1 MTIGWRSHGR
11 GFRRAAFGSALL
23 ALGLSTACHHQG
35 PASAVR
41 RASRPAAA
49 GPLST
54 EVVAPGVVEPWG
66 EEVRVAAKEA
76 GWIAEIRVREG
87 QRVEA
92 GDTLARLDDA
102 AQAAGVALAT
112 ADVAELAALLQRA
125 RQGSTAEELAQAR
138 AERDAAAAR
147 AARARADAERFSR
160 LMGEG
165 LVARA
170 EGERAGKD
178 AEAESAGAASLE
190 ARYAAVVRGTRPEDL
205 AAAARRLEA
214 AQARLQAA
222 EAALRRRLVAAP
234 MAGTVLWSRYRV
246 GELYAAGSPALFVL
260 GDVSRLQIRVD
271 VDEID
276 AQRVAVDAPATIR
289 IEGSLEPAQG
299 RVVWLS
305 PKMGRR
311 NLLVETPTARND
323 VRIREVLV
331 ETPAGQR
338 LLPGARVW
346 VRFVT
351 ASAS

>member
-11 GFRRAAFGSALL
+11 GFRRAAFAALM
-23 ALGLSTACHHQG
+23 ALSLSTACHHQG
-35 PASAVR
+35 PASAVP
-41 RASRPAAA
+41 RASRPATAE
-49 GPLST
+49 PLST

-112 ADVAELAALLQRA
+112 ADVAELEALLQRA

-147 AARARADAERFSR
+147 AERARADAERSSR

-170 EGERAGKD
+170 DGERAGKD
-178 AEAESAGAASLE
+178 AEAESAGAASLA

-222 EAALRRRLVAAP
+222 QAALRRRVVAAP
-234 MAGTVLWSRYRV
+234 VAGTVLWSRYRV

-260 GDVSRLQIRVD
+260 GDVSRLQVRVD

-289 IEGSLEPAQG
+289 IEGSLEPAPG

-305 PKMGRR
+305 PRMGRR

>member
-1 MTIGWRSHGR
+1 
-11 GFRRAAFGSALL
+11 
-23 ALGLSTACHHQG
+23 
-35 PASAVR
+35 
-41 RASRPAAA
+41 
-49 GPLST
+49 
-54 EVVAPGVVEPWG
+54 
-66 EEVRVAAKEA
+66 
-76 GWIAEIRVREG
+76 
-87 QRVEA
+87 
-92 GDTLARLDDA
+92 
-102 AQAAGVALAT
+102 
-112 ADVAELAALLQRA
+112 
-125 RQGSTAEELAQAR
+125 
-138 AERDAAAAR
+138 
-147 AARARADAERFSR
+147 
-160 LMGEG
+160 
-165 LVARA
+165 
-170 EGERAGKD
+170 
-178 AEAESAGAASLE
+178 
-190 ARYAAVVRGTRPEDL
+190 
-205 AAAARRLEA
+205 
-214 AQARLQAA
+214 
-222 EAALRRRLVAAP
+222 

-260 GDVSRLQIRVD
+260 GDVSRLQVRVD

>member
-1 MTIGWRSHGR
+1 MTIGNRNHE
-11 GFRRAAFGSALL
+11 RAIGLALL
-23 ALGLSTACHHQG
+23 ALGLSTGCHHRG
-35 PASAVR
+35 PAKAER
-41 RASRPAAA
+41 RAPRPPVA

-54 EVVAPGVVEPWG
+54 AVVAPGVVEPWG

-76 GWIAEIRVREG
+76 GWVAEIRVREG

-92 GDTLARLDDA
+92 GETLARLDDA
-102 AQAAGVALAT
+102 AQAAGVSLAI
-112 ADVAELAALLQRA
+112 ADVAEQEALLRRA
-125 RQGSTAEELAQAR
+125 RQGSTAEELAEAR

-147 AARARADAERFSR
+147 AERARSDAARSSR

-170 EGERAGKD
+170 EGERAVKD
-178 AEAESAGAASLE
+178 AVAEAAAAAARE
-190 ARYAAVVRGTRPEDL
+190 ARYAAVVRGTRSEDL
-205 AAAARRLEA
+205 AAAARRLDA
-214 AQARLQAA
+214 ARARLQAA
-222 EAALRRRLVAAP
+222 QAALRRRVVAAP

-246 GELYAAGSPALFVL
+246 GELYAAGSQALFVL
-260 GDVSRLQIRVD
+260 GDVSRLQVRVD

-276 AQRVAVDAPATIR
+276 AQRVAVDAPVTIR
-289 IEGSLEPAQG
+289 AEGSPGQAQG

-305 PKMGRR
+305 PKMGRK

-331 ETPAGQR
+331 ETAAGPQ

-346 VRFVT
+346 VQFGT
-351 ASAS
+351 ANAS